1 MRGLC
6 ICFFLLFSSSC
17 LFSQVNHWETL
28 IKAPE
33 QWRYFLGTTT
43 PAAVEPSA
51 TWRTLPFNDSGW
63 LQGPGGFGYGD
74 NDDATVL
81 PYPPGVMSVFMRKKF
96 TIVDKT
102 KIESGVLSVDYDDGF
117 VAYLNGTEIAR
128 ANMDGK
134 GEFPAY
140 TSNTSGFGDEGLVDP
155 LPFMV
160 SKEKLQSLLIQGE
173 NVLAVQVHNESSSS
187 SDLTSNVYLS
197 VGINDA
203 SFTYQTTPAWFQPPP
218 DPVVFTS
225 SNLPIIVI
233 TTTGG
238 QTIPDDPKIR
248 ATMGVIDNG
257 PGNRNNVTDSYNN
270 YNGFID
276 IETRGESSQMFPKKS
291 YSVETVDGAGE
302 NLNVELLGFPAE
314 NDWILYAPYT
324 DKTMMRNEITFKL
337 SRDIGR
343 YATRTRACEVVLNG
357 DYQGVYT
364 LMEKIKVDK
373 NRVDI
378 ASLNPDEITG
388 DDLTGG
394 YVLRIDK
401 IDGNDY
407 PEWNVGGINFQY
419 FDPEGGDLV
428 TQQRDYIRS
437 FITQVNS
444 SISGASFANP
454 ETGYQKFI
462 DVGSFID
469 NMLISELGLNVDGF
483 RYSTYM
489 YKDKD
494 SKGGKLILG
503 PLWDF
508 NLAYGNVDYNLAV
521 QSPTNAFNQPNGGW
535 LYRDFRVSW
544 FPRLMS
550 DPNFQNKMKTRWDS
564 LRDDELSNARI
575 IFLIDSMA
583 TSYAESEVRNYDRWP
598 ILNTYV
604 WPNQYIGRTYPE
616 EVAWFKNWI
625 IARANWMDNN
635 LPGTIITDP
644 DPDPDPVTGIDDE
657 FIRSG
662 LSIYPNPGK
671 DVFTFEW
678 QNPSNELCEVQIV
691 NLLGQ
696 EVFSDLQRSS
706 SLTWRVETTTGKA
719 IQRGMYLVSVKNSR
733 GTRIVTKLIKE

>member
-1 MRGLC
+1 MRGLGL
-6 ICFFLLFSSSC
+6 CFFLLSFTS
-17 LFSQVNHWETL
+17 LFSQSNHWETL

-33 QWRYFLGTTT
+33 QWRYFVGTVSPT
-43 PAAVEPSA
+43 AAVEPST
-51 TWRTLPFNDSGW
+51 TWRTLPFDDSGW
-63 LQGPGGFGYGD
+63 LQGAGGIGYGD
-74 NDDATVL
+74 NDDATTLDVSG
-81 PYPPGVMSVFMRKKF
+81 GVQMMSVFMRKKF

-102 KIESGVLSVDYDDGF
+102 KIDAGVISVDYDDGF

-134 GEFPAY
+134 GAFPPY

-155 LPFMV
+155 LPFTI
-160 SKEKLQSLLIQGE
+160 SKETLQSLLIQGE
-173 NVLAVQVHNESSSS
+173 NVLAVQVHNESTSS

-203 SFTYQTTPAWFQPPP
+203 SFTYQTIPTWFQPPP
-218 DPVVFTS
+218 EAVEFTS
-225 SNLPIIVI
+225 SNLPILVI
-233 TTTGG
+233 TTNGG
-238 QTIPDDPKIR
+238 QSIPDDPKIR

-257 PGNRNNVTDSYNN
+257 PGNRNNLTDPFNN
-270 YNGFID
+270 YNGYID

-291 YSVETVDGAGE
+291 YSLETVEANGE
-302 NLNVELLGFPAE
+302 NINVELLGFPAE

-324 DKTMMRNEITFKL
+324 DKAMMRNEITFKL
-337 SRDIGR
+337 SRDLGR
-343 YATRTRACEVVLNG
+343 YATRTRACEVILNG

-364 LMEKIKVDK
+364 LMEKIKVDN

-378 ASLNPDEITG
+378 ASLKPEEITG

-394 YVLRIDK
+394 YILRVDK

-407 PEWNVGGINFQY
+407 PAWTSGGISFQY
-419 FDPEGGDLV
+419 FDPAGEDLV
-428 TQQRDYIRS
+428 AQQRLYIQN
-437 FITQVNS
+437 FMNAVNV
-444 SISGASFANP
+444 SISGTDFANP
-454 ETGYQKFI
+454 ATGYANYI
-462 DVGSFID
+462 DVPSFID
-469 NMLISELGLNVDGF
+469 NMLLSELGKNVDGF

-494 SKGGKLILG
+494 SKGGKLVLG

-508 NLAYGNVDYNLAV
+508 NLAYGNVDYNDAV
-521 QSPTNAFNQPNGGW
+521 EQPNGNW
-535 LYRDFRVSW
+535 LYNDFRMSW

-575 IFLIDSMA
+575 TFLIDSMA
-583 TSYAESEVRNYDRWP
+583 SSYAESQVRNYSRWP
-598 ILNTYV
+598 ILGEYV
-604 WPNQYIGRTYPE
+604 WPNQYIGNTYAQ

-625 IARANWMDNN
+625 ITRANWMDAN

-644 DPDPDPVTGIDDE
+644 DPDPVTGVDDE

-678 QNPSNELCEVQIV
+678 QNDYNEPCAVQIV

-696 EVFSDLQRSS
+696 EIFSTLQRGST
-706 SLTWRVETTTGKA
+706 LTWRGETTTGKGV
-719 IQRGMYLVSVKNSR
+719 QRGMYLISIKNSR
-733 GTRIVTKLIKE
+733 GARVVAKLVKE